1 MSDNDREK
9 LNCVLNTQVKDNRS
23 LKRVVLTCSI
33 VIFVILT
40 IFSIVVTLLFRNT
53 KQIIEVISDRLDEGV
68 TITVEEVD
76 GTVGDWNVTK
86 DGDIYK

>member
-1 MSDNDREK
+1 MSDSDREK

-23 LKRVVLTCSI
+23 LKRVVIGCSI
-33 VIFVILT
+33 IIFVILT
-40 IFSIVVTLLFRNT
+40 IFSIVIALLFRNT
-53 KQIIEVISDRLDEGV
+53 KQIIEVISERLDEGV